1 MRSHICSATISG
13 RIVTKIIHIQFVI
26 GSYMTGKFN
35 TIAVSKRSIHVQV
48 AREIARGIL
57 SGELAEGSII
67 PGEMALCEQ
76 FGISRTALREAVK
89 LLTSKGLLDS
99 RPKIGTRVVERAYW
113 NFLDPQLI
121 EWMDGLK
128 DVEQFCGQ
136 FLGLRRAVEPEA
148 CALAA
153 RFATAEQR
161 IELSATFQEMVVVSE
176 EQPFDQAKWLDVDSR
191 FHSLIFNATGN
202 DFFLPFGNIL
212 TTMFVN
218 FIRFSSDGGSTCINE
233 HRRIYEAIMAGD
245 SSKARDA
252 SADHLRDENHRI
264 LVES

>member
-1 MRSHICSATISG
+1 MVTTFNSISG
-13 RIVTKIIHIQFVI
+13 
-26 GSYMTGKFN
+26 
-35 TIAVSKRSIHVQV
+35 SKRSLHVQV

-57 SGELAEGSII
+57 SGELPQGSII

-89 LLTSKGLLDS
+89 LLTSKGLLES
-99 RPKIGTRVVERAYW
+99 RPKIGTRVVDRAYW

-121 EWMDGLK
+121 EWMDGLT
-128 DVEQFCGQ
+128 DIDQFCSQ
-136 FLGLRRAVEPEA
+136 FLGLRRAIEPEA

-153 RFATAEQR
+153 KFATAEQR
-161 IELSATFQEMVVVSE
+161 IELSEIFQKMVEVDEAEV
-176 EQPFDQAKWLDVDSR
+176 FDQERWTDIDTR

-202 DFFLPFGNIL
+202 DFYLPFGNIL

-218 FIRFSSDGGSTCINE
+218 FIVHSSEEGSTCINE

-245 SSKARDA
+245 SDKARLMSAAHLQDA
-252 SADHLRDENHRI
+252 NHR
-264 LVES
+264 LVPVS

>member
-1 MRSHICSATISG
+1 
-13 RIVTKIIHIQFVI
+13 
-26 GSYMTGKFN
+26 
-35 TIAVSKRSIHVQV
+35 

-57 SGELAEGSII
+57 SGELPQGSII

-89 LLTSKGLLDS
+89 LLTSKGLLES
-99 RPKIGTRVVERAYW
+99 RPKIGTRVVDRAYW

-121 EWMDGLK
+121 EWMDGLT
-128 DVEQFCGQ
+128 DVDQFCSQ
-136 FLGLRRAVEPEA
+136 FLGLRRAIEPEA

-153 RFATAEQR
+153 KFATAEQR
-161 IELSATFQEMVVVSE
+161 IELSEIFQKMVEVDEAEV
-176 EQPFDQAKWLDVDSR
+176 FDQERWTDIDTR

-202 DFFLPFGNIL
+202 DFYLPFGNIL

-218 FIRFSSDGGSTCINE
+218 FIVHSSEEGSTCINE

-245 SSKARDA
+245 SDKARVVSAAHLQDA
-252 SADHLRDENHRI
+252 NHR
-264 LVES
+264 LVTA

>member
-1 MRSHICSATISG
+1 MVTTFNSISG
-13 RIVTKIIHIQFVI
+13 
-26 GSYMTGKFN
+26 
-35 TIAVSKRSIHVQV
+35 SKRSLHVQV

-57 SGELAEGSII
+57 SGDLPQGSII

-89 LLTSKGLLDS
+89 LLTSKGLLES
-99 RPKIGTRVVERAYW
+99 RPKIGTRVVDRAYW

-121 EWMDGLK
+121 EWMDGLT
-128 DVEQFCGQ
+128 DIDQFCSQ
-136 FLGLRRAVEPEA
+136 FLGLRRAIEPEA

-153 RFATAEQR
+153 KFATAEQR
-161 IELSATFQEMVVVSE
+161 IELSEIFQKMVEVDEAEV
-176 EQPFDQAKWLDVDSR
+176 FDQERWTDIDTR

-202 DFFLPFGNIL
+202 DFYLPFGNIL

-218 FIRFSSDGGSTCINE
+218 FIVHSSEEGSTCINE

-245 SSKARDA
+245 SDKARVVSAAHLQDA
-252 SADHLRDENHRI
+252 NHR
-264 LVES
+264 LATA